1 MTSETCRNKAAW
13 DTKRREHGRGFVWS
27 DSHGKVGAEEV
38 QKVRT
43 YTSDDVDSSQAV
55 ECAHQL
61 SVGFFTLHSTFL
73 LQRLEELLH
82 RHGAVGET
90 CDKDALQKP
99 SDTNHAEWLS
109 FKQAHMH
116 AR

>member
-1 MTSETCRNKAAW
+1 M
-13 DTKRREHGRGFVWS
+13 
-27 DSHGKVGAEEV
+27 GAEEV